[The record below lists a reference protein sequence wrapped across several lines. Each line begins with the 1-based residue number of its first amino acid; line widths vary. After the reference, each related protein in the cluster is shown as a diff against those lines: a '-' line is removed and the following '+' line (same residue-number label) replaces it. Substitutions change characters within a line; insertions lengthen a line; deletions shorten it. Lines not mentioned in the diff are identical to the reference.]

1 MWQDPEILGNSMHI
15 SMHADTCAT
24 LNYFFT
30 FCHMSSQRQKLCW
43 DTSELAIEWARLLFC
58 IKERLFHWFS
68 KKKKQSTFMYSRSWK
83 FTALTHKQASSFPQR
98 NAHMCVHAQT
108 CTVLI
113 CGCAQWLSAAGDSPH
128 KGIEKKVSSIT
139 LQDFYTY
146 PFM

>member
-68 KKKKQSTFMYSRSWK
+68 KKKNKAHLC
-83 FTALTHKQASSFPQR
+83 TAEVENSLPLHTSKHLHSLNATHT
-98 NAHMCVHAQT
+98 CVHAQT

-113 CGCAQWLSAAGDSPH
+113 RGCAQWLSAAGDSPH
-128 KGIEKKVSSIT
+128 KGIEKKVSSVT